1 MVGSN
6 FGIIYHPSAGGSSG
20 QANNASGATSAG
32 AIGSGNGNF
41 NVAAAGN
48 DRSAPASHLSDF
60 MLQLEDYTPLLPD
73 AVTSHYLNMGGFH
86 ADDKRIV
93 RLISIATQKFMSDII
108 DDALQ
113 HSKARTHMQNA
124 STPGGSKAKDRK
136 FTLTME
142 DLQPALADYGIN
154 VRKMDYSQ

>member
-6 FGIIYHPSAGGSSG
+6 FGIIYHPSAGGGSSG
-20 QANNASGATSAG
+20 QANTSSGTASGA
-32 AIGSGNGNF
+32 SGGNSF
-41 NVAAAGN
+41 NSISGG

-93 RLISIATQKFMSDII
+93 RLISIATQKYMSDII

-113 HSKARTHMQNA
+113 HSKARTHMQN
-124 STPGGSKAKDRK
+124 SNTPGGSKAKDRK

>member
-1 MVGSN
+1 MVGTN
-6 FGIIYHPSAGGSSG
+6 FGIIYHNNAPSGSGSSQNTGTTPSAT
-20 QANNASGATSAG
+20 AASAG
-32 AIGSGNGNF
+32 NSGER
-41 NVAAAGN
+41 VT
-48 DRSAPASHLSDF
+48 SSSHHLSDF

-73 AVTSHYLNMGGFH
+73 AVTSHYLNMGGFQ
-86 ADDKRIV
+86 ADDKRLV
-93 RLISIATQKFMSDII
+93 RLISIAAQKYMSDII

-113 HSKARTHMQNA
+113 HSKARTHMQNVN
-124 STPGGSKAKDRK
+124 TPGGSKAKDRK

>member
-6 FGIIYHPSAGGSSG
+6 FGIIYHNSSGGGGGGGGGGSGVGSSG
-20 QANNASGATSAG
+20 NHAQSSG
-32 AIGSGNGNF
+32 
-41 NVAAAGN
+41 AAAGAPG
-48 DRSAPASHLSDF
+48 DRERLAPATHLSDF
-60 MLQLEDYTPLLPD
+60 MSQLEEYSPLIPD
-73 AVTSHYLNMGGFH
+73 AVTSHYLNMGGFQS
-86 ADDKRIV
+86 DDKRIV
-93 RLISIATQKFMSDII
+93 RLISIAAQKYMSDII

-113 HSKARTHMQNA
+113 HSKARTHMQTSN
-124 STPGGSKAKDRK
+124 TPGGSKAKDRK

>member
-1 MVGSN
+1 M
-6 FGIIYHPSAGGSSG
+6 
-20 QANNASGATSAG
+20 
-32 AIGSGNGNF
+32 
-41 NVAAAGN
+41 
-48 DRSAPASHLSDF
+48 
-60 MLQLEDYTPLLPD
+60 
-73 AVTSHYLNMGGFH
+73 TSHYLNMGGFH

-124 STPGGSKAKDRK
+124 ATPGGSKVRCLYLLNLLLICSPHFQAKDRK
-136 FTLTME
+136 FTLTMD

>member
-6 FGIIYHPSAGGSSG
+6 FGIIYHNSSAGGGGGGSSG
-20 QANNASGATSAG
+20 NHGQSSGAGASALG
-32 AIGSGNGNF
+32 
-41 NVAAAGN
+41 
-48 DRSAPASHLSDF
+48 DRERSTPASHLSDF
-60 MLQLEDYTPLLPD
+60 MSQLEEYTPLIPD
-73 AVTSHYLNMGGFH
+73 AVTSHYLNMGGFQ

-93 RLISIATQKFMSDII
+93 RLISIAAQKYMSDII

-113 HSKARTHMQNA
+113 HSKARTHMQTSN
-124 STPGGSKAKDRK
+124 TPGGSKAKDRK

>member
-6 FGIIYHPSAGGSSG
+6 FGIIYHPSAGGASGQVNTSSG
-20 QANNASGATSAG
+20 NAAGLGNAS
-32 AIGSGNGNF
+32 NF
-41 NVAAAGN
+41 NSVAAAG

-124 STPGGSKAKDRK
+124 ATPGGTKAKDRK
-136 FTLTME
+136 FTLTMD

>member
-6 FGIIYHPSAGGSSG
+6 FGIIYHNSGSGGSGQVNQSSHAGG
-20 QANNASGATSAG
+20 AG
-32 AIGSGNGNF
+32 G
-41 NVAAAGN
+41 
-48 DRSAPASHLSDF
+48 DRERTVPASHLSDF
-60 MLQLEDYTPLLPD
+60 MSQLEDYTPLIPD
-73 AVTSHYLNMGGFH
+73 AVAAHYLNMGGFQ

-93 RLISIATQKFMSDII
+93 RLISIAAQKYMSDII

-113 HSKARTHMQNA
+113 HSKARTHMQTTNI
-124 STPGGSKAKDRK
+124 PGGSKAKDRK

>member
-6 FGIIYHPSAGGSSG
+6 FGIIYHPSAGGGSGTSGQTNSSG
-20 QANNASGATSAG
+20 GGPSNFNASTGG
-32 AIGSGNGNF
+32 DR
-41 NVAAAGN
+41 AA
-48 DRSAPASHLSDF
+48 HLSDF
-60 MLQLEDYTPLLPD
+60 MLQLEDYTPLMPD
-73 AVTSHYLNMGGFH
+73 AVTAHYLNMGGFH

-93 RLISIATQKFMSDII
+93 RLISIATQKFMSEII

-113 HSKARTHMQNA
+113 HSKARTHLQN
-124 STPGGSKAKDRK
+124 SNTPGGSKAKDRK

>member
-6 FGIIYHPSAGGSSG
+6 FGIIYGLTGPANQGASSAGQG
-20 QANNASGATSAG
+20 GAG
-32 AIGSGNGNF
+32 M
-41 NVAAAGN
+41 AAGGGER
-48 DRSAPASHLSDF
+48 DRLAAHLSDF
-60 MLQLEDYTPLLPD
+60 MLQLEDYTPLIPD
-73 AVTSHYLNMGGFH
+73 AVSAHYLNLGGFQ

-93 RLISIATQKFMSDII
+93 RLISIAAQKYMSEIM

-113 HSKARTHMQNA
+113 HSKARTHMQTTN
-124 STPGGSKAKDRK
+124 TPGGSKAKDRK
-136 FTLTME
+136 FTLTMD

>member
-6 FGIIYHPSAGGSSG
+6 FGIIYHPSAGGGSSG
-20 QANNASGATSAG
+20 QTNTGSGTASGA
-32 AIGSGNGNF
+32 SGGNNF
-41 NVAAAGN
+41 NAGG

-93 RLISIATQKFMSDII
+93 RLISIATQKYMSDII

-113 HSKARTHMQNA
+113 HSKARTHMQNSNA
-124 STPGGSKAKDRK
+124 PGGSKAKDRK

>member
-6 FGIIYHPSAGGSSG
+6 FGIIYGLTGPSNQGASSAGQG
-20 QANNASGATSAG
+20 GAG
-32 AIGSGNGNF
+32 M
-41 NVAAAGN
+41 AAGGGSA
-48 DRSAPASHLSDF
+48 DRDRLTTAAHLSDF
-60 MLQLEDYTPLLPD
+60 MLQLEDYTPLIPD
-73 AVTSHYLNMGGFH
+73 AVTAHYLNLGGFQ

-93 RLISIATQKFMSDII
+93 RLISIAAQKYMSEIM

-113 HSKARTHMQNA
+113 HSKARTHLQTTN
-124 STPGGSKAKDRK
+124 TPGGSKAKDRK

>member
-1 MVGSN
+1 M
-6 FGIIYHPSAGGSSG
+6 
-20 QANNASGATSAG
+20 
-32 AIGSGNGNF
+32 
-41 NVAAAGN
+41 
-48 DRSAPASHLSDF
+48 
-60 MLQLEDYTPLLPD
+60 
-73 AVTSHYLNMGGFH
+73 TSHYLNMGGFH

-124 STPGGSKAKDRK
+124 ATPGGSKVRCLYLLNPLLISSLLIFQAKDRK
-136 FTLTME
+136 FTLTMD

>member
-6 FGIIYHPSAGGSSG
+6 FGIIYHNSSTAGGGNQGNHG
-20 QANNASGATSAG
+20 QSLGAG
-32 AIGSGNGNF
+32 AIGGG
-41 NVAAAGN
+41 
-48 DRSAPASHLSDF
+48 DRERTTPASHLSDF
-60 MLQLEDYTPLLPD
+60 MSQLEDYTPLIPD
-73 AVTSHYLNMGGFH
+73 AVTSHYLNMGGFQ

-93 RLISIATQKFMSDII
+93 RLISLAAQKYMSDII

-113 HSKARTHMQNA
+113 HSKARTHMQTTN
-124 STPGGSKAKDRK
+124 TPGGSKAKDRK

>member
-20 QANNASGATSAG
+20 QANSAAGGGATSG
-32 AIGSGNGNF
+32 GSSNF
-41 NVAAAGN
+41 NAIAGG
-48 DRSAPASHLSDF
+48 DRTAPASHLSDF

-124 STPGGSKAKDRK
+124 GTPGGSKAKDRK

>member
-6 FGIIYHPSAGGSSG
+6 FGIIYSGSAGSG
-20 QANNASGATSAG
+20 QGNAGTSSNVGQGGSNLGATVERERS
-32 AIGSGNGNF
+32 
-41 NVAAAGN
+41 
-48 DRSAPASHLSDF
+48 SAPGSHLSDF
-60 MLQLEDYTPLLPD
+60 MLQLEDYTPLIPD
-73 AVTSHYLNMGGFH
+73 TVTSHYLNMGGFH

-93 RLISIATQKFMSDII
+93 RLVSLAAQKYISDVI

-113 HSKARTHMQNA
+113 HSKARTHMQN
-124 STPGGSKAKDRK
+124 SNTPGGSKAKDRK

-142 DLQPALADYGIN
+142 DLQQALADYGVN

>member
-20 QANNASGATSAG
+20 QANASGAASAG
-32 AIGSGNGNF
+32 LSSGSSF
-41 NVAAAGN
+41 NAAAGSERN
-48 DRSAPASHLSDF
+48 APASHLSDF

-86 ADDKRIV
+86 SDDKRIV

>member
-6 FGIIYHPSAGGSSG
+6 FGIIYHNSSTSGAAGQGNQASSSSGGAGSAGGERER
-20 QANNASGATSAG
+20 
-32 AIGSGNGNF
+32 GN
-41 NVAAAGN
+41 
-48 DRSAPASHLSDF
+48 PASHLSDF
-60 MLQLEDYTPLLPD
+60 MTQLEEYTPLLPD
-73 AVTSHYLNMGGFH
+73 AVTAHYLNAAGFQ

-93 RLISIATQKFMSDII
+93 RLISLAAQKYMSDII

-113 HSKARTHMQNA
+113 HSKARTHLQN
-124 STPGGSKAKDRK
+124 STAPGGSKAKDRK

>member
-20 QANNASGATSAG
+20 QANSGGGGGGGASG
-32 AIGSGNGNF
+32 GSSNF
-41 NVAAAGN
+41 NAIAGG
-48 DRSAPASHLSDF
+48 DRTAPASHLSDF

-124 STPGGSKAKDRK
+124 SAPGGSKAKDRK

>member
-1 MVGSN
+1 M
-6 FGIIYHPSAGGSSG
+6 
-20 QANNASGATSAG
+20 
-32 AIGSGNGNF
+32 
-41 NVAAAGN
+41 
-48 DRSAPASHLSDF
+48 
-60 MLQLEDYTPLLPD
+60 
-73 AVTSHYLNMGGFH
+73 TSHYLNMGGFH

-124 STPGGSKAKDRK
+124 ATPGGSKVRCLYVHIPGLPIVNLHSHFQAKDRK
-136 FTLTME
+136 FTLTMD

>member
-6 FGIIYHPSAGGSSG
+6 FGIIYHNSSGGGASGPGNQSSAGG
-20 QANNASGATSAG
+20 
-32 AIGSGNGNF
+32 
-41 NVAAAGN
+41 AAGG
-48 DRSAPASHLSDF
+48 DRERSAPATHLSDF
-60 MLQLEDYTPLLPD
+60 MSQLEDYTPMIPD
-73 AVTSHYLNMGGFH
+73 AVTSHYLNSGGFQ

-93 RLISIATQKFMSDII
+93 RLISIAAQKYMSDII

-113 HSKARTHMQNA
+113 HSKARTHMQTTN
-124 STPGGSKAKDRK
+124 TPGGSKAKDRR

-142 DLQPALADYGIN
+142 DLQPALADYGVN

>member
-6 FGIIYHPSAGGSSG
+6 FGIIYHNSAGGASGQGNHGQSSG
-20 QANNASGATSAG
+20 
-32 AIGSGNGNF
+32 
-41 NVAAAGN
+41 AAGIGGG
-48 DRSAPASHLSDF
+48 DRERNTPASHLSDF
-60 MLQLEDYTPLLPD
+60 MSQLEDYTPLIPD
-73 AVTSHYLNMGGFH
+73 AVTSHYLNMGGFQS
-86 ADDKRIV
+86 DDKRIV
-93 RLISIATQKFMSDII
+93 RLISLAAQKYMSDII

-113 HSKARTHMQNA
+113 HSKARTHMQTTN
-124 STPGGSKAKDRK
+124 TPGGSKAKDRK

>member
-6 FGIIYHPSAGGSSG
+6 FGIIYSGSAGSGQGNASSNVGQGSS
-20 QANNASGATSAG
+20 SHSALG
-32 AIGSGNGNF
+32 
-41 NVAAAGN
+41 
-48 DRSAPASHLSDF
+48 DRERSSAPGSHLSDF
-60 MLQLEDYTPLLPD
+60 MLQLEDYTPLIPD

-86 ADDKRIV
+86 SDDKRIV
-93 RLISIATQKFMSDII
+93 RLVSLAAQKYISDVV

-113 HSKARTHMQNA
+113 HSKARTHMQN
-124 STPGGSKAKDRK
+124 SNTPGGSKAKDRK

-142 DLQPALADYGIN
+142 DLQQALADYGVN